1 MITFVTF
8 KDYTKR
14 MKAAASRLFLSEY
27 TTLSGSVP
35 PCGTCNASAML
46 CVALNSGKGGAAF
59 LLPPQLFKIHKMLRS
74 SRATTV
80 APSPMAGHL
89 DAARSAGVVS
99 LVLSDRRSK
108 KMRRKCTTSEKM
120 ITFVTSN
127 DFTKR
132 MKAAASRLFS
142 SEYTTLSGSVPPCG
156 TCNASAMLCR
166 ALDSGKGGAAF
177 LLPSNCLT
185 FYKMLRSS
193 RATTVAPSPMPGHLD
208 AARSAGVVSL
218 VLSDRRSKKMR
229 RKCTTSEKMITFAT
243 SNDLVKRMKAAAT
256 RLFSSEY
263 TTLSGSVPPC
273 GTCNASAMLYRALD
287 SGKGGAAFLLPSN
300 CLKLGKMLHSS
311 RATTVAPSPMAGHLD
326 AARSAGVV
334 YQLRY
339 GSYIIDEFATSS
351 EAVRYAD
358 YLPTGLYEVRRVQ
371 CDGEFRVFDP
381 ATDYQRKFYNK
392 ATTGHDTH
400 E

>member
-89 DAARSAGVVS
+89 DAARSAGVV
-99 LVLSDRRSK
+99 
-108 KMRRKCTTSEKM
+108 
-120 ITFVTSN
+120 
-127 DFTKR
+127 
-132 MKAAASRLFS
+132 
-142 SEYTTLSGSVPPCG
+142 
-156 TCNASAMLCR
+156 
-166 ALDSGKGGAAF
+166 
-177 LLPSNCLT
+177 
-185 FYKMLRSS
+185 
-193 RATTVAPSPMPGHLD
+193 
-208 AARSAGVVSL
+208 
-218 VLSDRRSKKMR
+218 
-229 RKCTTSEKMITFAT
+229 
-243 SNDLVKRMKAAAT
+243 
-256 RLFSSEY
+256 
-263 TTLSGSVPPC
+263 
-273 GTCNASAMLYRALD
+273 
-287 SGKGGAAFLLPSN
+287 
-300 CLKLGKMLHSS
+300 
-311 RATTVAPSPMAGHLD
+311 
-326 AARSAGVV
+326 